1 MNKKRLTLY
10 NLWSSILRINNKTK
24 LKKNE
29 LQNLINELA
38 LKYNLPPE
46 LICSGKSLVKFIRGD
61 SESPLKK
68 GWRSKIL
75 NIQQQT

>member
-1 MNKKRLTLY
+1 
-10 NLWSSILRINNKTK
+10 

-46 LICSGKSLVKFIRGD
+46 LICSGKLLVKFIKGD

-75 NIQQQT
+75 KMQQ